1 MNKQAIIQT
10 LNENYQAFINY
21 VSSLSEEDYSYR
33 HEGKWDAA
41 RQLNHINLSVAPLV
55 QVYSLPPAVIEKNFG
70 RKKRTD
76 RSYEDLLTAYQ
87 GLLATGGKAPSRF
100 VPGEEEM
107 PPRQEMID
115 QLSALVPK
123 LCSLIDNTS
132 DEDLDSLLIPHPL
145 LKLLT
150 LREML
155 YNAIYHVSH
164 HQKQIETY
172 LAQKA

>member
-1 MNKQAIIQT
+1 MNKQAIIQA
-10 LNENYQAFINY
+10 LNENYQAFIDY

-33 HEGKWDAA
+33 NEGKWDAA

-55 QVYSLPPAVIEKNFG
+55 QVYALPPAVIEKNFG

-87 GLLATGGKAPSRF
+87 ALLTAGGKAPSRF

-107 PPRQEMID
+107 PPRQEMTD
-115 QLSALVPK
+115 QLSALIPK
-123 LCSLIDNTS
+123 LCKLIENTS

-155 YNAIYHVSH
+155 YNAIYHVTH

-172 LAQKA
+172 LELRG

>member
-1 MNKQAIIQT
+1 MNKQEIIQA
-10 LNENYQAFINY
+10 LNENYQAFIAY
-21 VSSLSEEDYSYR
+21 ISGLSEEDYSYR

-55 QVYSLPPAVIEKNFG
+55 QVYALPPAVIEKNFG

-76 RSYEDLLTAYQ
+76 RSYEDLLRAYQ
-87 GLLATGGKAPSRF
+87 GLLSAGGKAPSRF

-107 PPRQEMID
+107 PPRKEMLD
-115 QLSALVPK
+115 QLSSMLPK
-123 LCSLIDNTS
+123 LCDLIENTS

-155 YNAIYHVSH
+155 YNAIYHVTH

>member
-1 MNKQAIIQT
+1 MTKSEILQA
-10 LNENYQAFINY
+10 LNENYQAFISY
-21 VSSLSEEDYSYR
+21 ISSLSDEDYSYR

-41 RQLNHINLSVAPLV
+41 RQLNHINLSVGPLV
-55 QVYSLPPAVIEKNFG
+55 QVYGMPPAMIEKNFG
-70 RKKRTD
+70 RKKRAD

-87 GLLATGGKAPSRF
+87 ALLASGGKAPSRF
-100 VPGEEEM
+100 IPGEEEM

-115 QLSALVPK
+115 QLSALVSK
-123 LCSLIDNTS
+123 LCNLIENIS

-155 YNAIYHVSH
+155 YNAIYHVIH

-172 LAQKA
+172 LKQRG